1 MSAAA
6 FLPDPLLSRVAK
18 SSGADGFDVETL
30 LSPVQARF
38 ARDRLL
44 TPWEEPV
51 DSVLPLGLTAADA
64 AEAHTIDHGRDDSVS
79 DEVLDPSSYAA
90 EGSAMHPS
98 SEEMSLS
105 PELQAF
111 VERRYRE
118 GFEEGIAEGTRLAL
132 DESGDALK
140 HEPAAGSDVG
150 AASAFASRDTVL
162 LLESLSR
169 ALQPLLLPDDAATR
183 FEPLKRLALH
193 LATELVRSELTV
205 SPQVVDQ
212 LVRRSV
218 HALQAGD
225 KAPLTVDLNPE
236 DLTLL
241 KAAWGDPV
249 TGLPVD
255 SPLLNR
261 VAWREDMELSRGS
274 VRVGS
279 DASTVEDLIEHRL
292 ASIMRELRIHA
303 SKWQADELR
312 LQSQFAPMSAA
323 AAEPT
328 EQPAQAS
335 DPDTPGD
342 TGAADA

>member
-18 SSGADGFDVETL
+18 TSGADGFDIETL

-64 AEAHTIDHGRDDSVS
+64 AEAHMIDQDRDDSVL
-79 DEVLDPSSYAA
+79 DEARDPSSSAA
-90 EGSAMHPS
+90 EESAMHPS
-98 SEEMSLS
+98 SEAMSLS
-105 PELQAF
+105 PELQAL

-132 DESGDALK
+132 DESGVALK
-140 HEPAAGSDVG
+140 HEPAAGSDGG
-150 AASAFASRDTVL
+150 AASASRDTVL

-205 SPQVVDQ
+205 SPQVVEQ
-212 LVRRSV
+212 LVRRSI

-225 KAPLTVDLNPE
+225 EAPLTVDLNPE
-236 DLTLL
+236 DLALL
-241 KAAWGDPV
+241 KAAWDDPV

-274 VRVGS
+274 VRVRS

-292 ASIMRELRIHA
+292 ASIMHDLRIQA
-303 SKWQADELR
+303 SKWQADELK
-312 LQSQFAPMSAA
+312 LQRQFV
-323 AAEPT
+323 PT
-328 EQPAQAS
+328 STPATESTHQPAQAS
-335 DPDTPGD
+335 DPDAPGD
-342 TGAADA
+342 TGVADA